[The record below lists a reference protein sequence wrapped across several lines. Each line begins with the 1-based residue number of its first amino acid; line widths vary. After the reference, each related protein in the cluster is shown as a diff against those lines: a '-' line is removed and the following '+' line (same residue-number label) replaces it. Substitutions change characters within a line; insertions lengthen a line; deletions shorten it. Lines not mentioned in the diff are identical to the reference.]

1 METIIVANAQY
12 WLDYLR
18 RMSQDSTLSDADLE
32 GAARA
37 LDTAAATPEAWP
49 LIHPLA
55 TLLHPYMKRRGPWT
69 GWDTFLHY
77 LLYYAQQHADQE
89 AQLAFLTQLGN
100 IQHQR
105 GENQTALD
113 SYRRAWRLCRQI
125 GDRFWQA
132 ITFSNLGDLYRIQGD
147 FWRAE
152 VLCSNARDLFA
163 ILGDLTRLAYT
174 ENHLGLINLYQRR
187 WDTAL
192 SHFQSAERLFE
203 QVKDEYGLAM
213 LWQNLSILYNY
224 IQQPREALD
233 YLSQALH
240 YYEKVGDEYST
251 ANINLNIGNTCL
263 THGDFERA
271 EQTSLQAEAMFM
283 QLKDYPNLA
292 RVRHNLGMIYT
303 HTANWEKAER
313 CFLWAVEQWQSQQ
326 DTWNLANTM
335 GEFAAMYIAWGRR
348 QQAQYYLDAV
358 EQCIA
363 HHDESSYQGLHRE
376 LAERREK
383 ITLLTKPLAGKS

>member
-113 SYRRAWRLCRQI
+113 SYRRAWRLYLKPEVQPVL
-125 GDRFWQA
+125 DRLRA
-132 ITFSNLGDLYRIQGD
+132 ISNVNRK
-147 FWRAE
+147 E
-152 VLCSNARDLFA
+152 VLQG
-163 ILGDLTRLAYT
+163 IP
-174 ENHLGLINLYQRR
+174 
-187 WDTAL
+187 
-192 SHFQSAERLFE
+192 AEE
-203 QVKDEYGLAM
+203 
-213 LWQNLSILYNY
+213 S
-224 IQQPREALD
+224 EALID
-233 YLSQALH
+233 
-240 YYEKVGDEYST
+240 
-251 ANINLNIGNTCL
+251 
-263 THGDFERA
+263 
-271 EQTSLQAEAMFM
+271 
-283 QLKDYPNLA
+283 
-292 RVRHNLGMIYT
+292 
-303 HTANWEKAER
+303 
-313 CFLWAVEQWQSQQ
+313 
-326 DTWNLANTM
+326 
-335 GEFAAMYIAWGRR
+335 
-348 QQAQYYLDAV
+348 
-358 EQCIA
+358 
-363 HHDESSYQGLHRE
+363 
-376 LAERREK
+376 
-383 ITLLTKPLAGKS
+383 TLLKIKGNLVALEARSPIEAASDANNDTKSGEEA